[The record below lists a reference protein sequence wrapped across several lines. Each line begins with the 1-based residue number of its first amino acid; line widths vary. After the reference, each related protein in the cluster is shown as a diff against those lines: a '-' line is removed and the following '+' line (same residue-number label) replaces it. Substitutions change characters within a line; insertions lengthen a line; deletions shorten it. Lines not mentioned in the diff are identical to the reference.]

1 VLLLS
6 PAVPLYAVPANVLVA
21 PAVAPATVGGLL
33 AALLGGWWPAAA
45 TWCAQVAWVGGPVG
59 PLLLAG
65 ASAAALVLVLR
76 CRRGVAP

>member
-1 VLLLS
+1 
-6 PAVPLYAVPANVLVA
+6 
-21 PAVAPATVGGLL
+21 ATVGGLL

-45 TWCAQVAWVGGPVG
+45 TWCAQVAGAGCWWIAAVARAAAGLPGAQVAWVGGPVG

-76 CRRGVAP
+76 CRQGVAP